1 MRWPDWRGSRKLPLL
16 QGILAIRDRFRKLS
30 PAAIEGPIDPT
41 AAHRPVLPVLWKPST
56 AVLWSFVRPGLDR
69 PRSERRGMAGM
80 LGTPLHGTLSPR
92 PHPMPTILTAVS
104 LPNDSI
110 RGAITSYATKSGVAP
125 PDFAQ
130 EAELQV
136 EGTGWLT
143 RYRSPY
149 PPPRRIN
156 HSFKLA
162 FAFETGECLLLAVE
176 SALPG
181 GSASR

>member
-1 MRWPDWRGSRKLPLL
+1 
-16 QGILAIRDRFRKLS
+16 
-30 PAAIEGPIDPT
+30 
-41 AAHRPVLPVLWKPST
+41 
-56 AVLWSFVRPGLDR
+56 
-69 PRSERRGMAGM
+69 M
-80 LGTPLHGTLSPR
+80 LGTPLYGTLSPR
-92 PHPMPTILTAVS
+92 PHPMHTILTAVS

-110 RGAITSYATKSGVAP
+110 RGAITSYAAKSGVAC

-143 RYRSPY
+143 RYRSTY

-156 HSFKLA
+156 HSFELA
-162 FAFETGECLLLAVE
+162 FAFKTRECLLLAVE
-176 SALPG
+176 SALHG